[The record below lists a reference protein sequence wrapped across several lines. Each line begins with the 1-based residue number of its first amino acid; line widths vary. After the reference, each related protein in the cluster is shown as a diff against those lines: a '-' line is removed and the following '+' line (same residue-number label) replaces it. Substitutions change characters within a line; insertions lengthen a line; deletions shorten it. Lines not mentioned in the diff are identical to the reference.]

1 MLHHH
6 RWETK
11 EVYFVLLSLSVYLS
25 DFLKVDCRM
34 DFTEKYLV
42 RSALILGSLQYFF
55 HEFRVSTRGE
65 RPAMVGPSFVEA

>member
-25 DFLKVDCRM
+25 DFLKVDCSV

-42 RSALILGSLQYFF
+42 RSTLILGSLQYFF
-55 HEFRVSTRGE
+55 S
-65 RPAMVGPSFVEA
+65 